1 MEAVKGGQRSDMVD
15 AIVIGGGVIGTSVLY
30 YLAKEGVKGILLEK
44 GELADGTSGKCDG
57 NVQRGDTKP
66 GIDFDFVK
74 LGQEMFPKIA
84 EELKI
89 DIQWKKETSLMVF
102 ETEQE
107 CEAGKAFVKE
117 QQKNGRSIKYL
128 DQREM
133 LECEPNLA
141 KDLHGGCQF
150 ENDGRVNP
158 MLLTIGL
165 ADGAKRLGASIKEGG
180 RVIGIRYDSLGGV
193 YTVKTET
200 EIYCAPVVI
209 NAAGVWAPVIGAF
222 LDIDIPIIPRQGQI
236 LVAEA
241 GDLPVSQTVT
251 EFGYLMTKYAKRDYK
266 RNVTPDMEEFGI
278 AMVVEPT
285 EAGNFLVGSSRQF
298 RGYDVKTDA
307 KVIRALAR
315 RAMRF
320 FPCIRDI
327 NVIRSYAG
335 LRPYTKDQRAILSKT
350 ELKGFYVAAGHEGGG
365 ITQALVTGRF
375 MSELVLGKSTCID
388 AAPFSINRF

>member
-1 MEAVKGGQRSDMVD
+1 MVD
-15 AIVIGGGVIGTSVLY
+15 AIVIGGGVIGTSILY
-30 YLAKEGVKGILLEK
+30 HLAKEGVKGILLEK

-74 LGQEMFPKIA
+74 MGQEMFPQIA
-84 EELKI
+84 EELQI
-89 DIQWKKETSLMVF
+89 DIQWKKETSLIVF

-107 CEAGKAFVKE
+107 NEAGKAFVEE
-117 QQKNGRSIKYL
+117 QRNNGNIIRYL
-128 DQREM
+128 DRKEL
-133 LECEPNLA
+133 LECEPKLA
-141 KDLHGGCQF
+141 KDLQGGCQF

-165 ADGAKRLGASIKEGG
+165 ANGAKRLGASIKEGQE
-180 RVIGIRYDSLGGV
+180 VIGIQYDLGSKA
-193 YTVKTET
+193 YTVKTKNEV
-200 EIYCAPVVI
+200 YCSPIVI

-222 LDIDIPIIPRQGQI
+222 LNIEIPIIPRQGQI
-236 LVAEA
+236 LVAETTEP
-241 GDLPVSQTVT
+241 LVSQTVT
-251 EFGYLMTKYAKRDYK
+251 EFGYLMTKYAEGGYK
-266 RNVTPDMEEFGI
+266 RNVTPDIEEFGV

-298 RGYDVKTDA
+298 RGYNVKTDDR
-307 KVIRALAR
+307 VMSALAK

-320 FPCIRDI
+320 FPCIRDV

-350 ELKGFYVAAGHEGGG
+350 EHKGFYVAAGHEGGG
-365 ITQALVTGRF
+365 ITQSLVTGKF
-375 MSELVLGKSTCID
+375 MSELVLEKPTCID
-388 AAPFSINRF
+388 AAPFSIDRF